1 MVKIVKISM
10 MVLLGSSLAFS
21 GASQMQKYEVKSG
34 KVDYEIKG
42 SGDIMGMVKIKT
54 IGKKRVIFDEYGV
67 QNLVEENK
75 VEKKTTQGQT
85 ETTKSH
91 TMVYMKDSILYQVDF
106 SKKRIMRMQN
116 PATAM
121 GALLGGDKSMKQ
133 TGEAIMK
140 QMGGKKIGSD
150 KVLGYTCDVWQI
162 MGSVKQC
169 MYKGIPL
176 KVESDMMGMKNRE
189 IATKIEF
196 DISIAKE
203 DFELP
208 DFPIYDMQGNKL
220 DTNKL
225 DSMDTQDEAETLQ
238 ASEDMAA
245 LGATVAMAMKN
256 AGVEKGETPSKAQ
269 EAEMKNAM
277 MSAMLP
283 EMKKRFLEDE
293 KILIFGQECLSK
305 ADTLKEA
312 NICNQK
318 ANKMSAEE
326 EEDFDEWNPAV
337 KQETLGYITQGLQAM
352 ECIKKAQSMN
362 DVQKCMPEEE

>member
-1 MVKIVKISM
+1 MI
-10 MVLLGSSLAFS
+10 VLLGSSLGFA
-21 GASQMQKYEVKSG
+21 GANQMQKYEVKSG
-34 KVDYEIKG
+34 KIAYDIKG
-42 SGDIMGMVKIKT
+42 SGDIMGMVKMKT
-54 IGKKRVIFDEYGV
+54 VGKKRVIFDDYGV

-116 PATAM
+116 PAAAM
-121 GALLGGDKSMKQ
+121 GTLFGGDKTMKQ
-133 TGEAIMK
+133 TGEAMMK
-140 QMGGKKIGSD
+140 QMGGKKMGSD
-150 KVLGYTCDVWQI
+150 KVLGYTCEVWEI

-176 KVESDMMGMKNRE
+176 KIESDMMGMKNTE

-196 DISIAKE
+196 DISIDKE

-208 DFPIYDMQGNKL
+208 DFPIYDMEGNKL
-220 DTNKL
+220 DKNNL
-225 DSMDTQDEAETLQ
+225 DSIDKQDEAKTLQ
-238 ASEDMAA
+238 SSEDMAA
-245 LGATVAMAMKN
+245 LGVTLATAMQS
-256 AGVEKGETPSKAQ
+256 AGVQKGDRPNKAQ

-283 EMKKRFLEDE
+283 QMKKRFLEDE

-318 ANKMSAEE
+318 ANKMSSEQ

-337 KQETLGYITQGLQAM
+337 KQETLGYIAQGLKSM
-352 ECIKKAQSMN
+352 ECIKKAQDMN
-362 DVQKCMPEEE
+362 EVKRCMPQE

>member
-10 MVLLGSSLAFS
+10 MALLGSSLAFA

-34 KVDYEIKG
+34 KITYEIKG
-42 SGDIMGMVKIKT
+42 SADIMGMVKTKT

-116 PATAM
+116 PTAAM
-121 GALLGGDKSMKQ
+121 GALMGGEKSMKQ
-133 TGEAIMK
+133 TGEEMMK

-176 KVESDMMGMKNRE
+176 KVESDMMGMKSTE
-189 IATKIEF
+189 IASKIEF
-196 DISIAKE
+196 DISITKE
-203 DFELP
+203 NFELP
-208 DFPIYDMQGNKL
+208 DFPIYDTQGNIL
-220 DTNKL
+220 DKNKL
-225 DSMDTQDEAETLQ
+225 DSMDKKDEAKTMQ
-238 ASEDMAA
+238 VSEDMAV
-245 LGATVAMAMKN
+245 LGATVATAMQN
-256 AGVEKGETPSKAQ
+256 AGVQKGETPTKAQ
-269 EAEMKNAM
+269 EAEMKSAI

-283 EMKKRFLEDE
+283 QMKEQ
-293 KILIFGQECLSK
+293 ILGQESILLFGKECLGK

-318 ANKMSAEE
+318 ANKMSDEE
-326 EEDFDEWNPAV
+326 EEDFNEWNQKIKKEV
-337 KQETLGYITQGLQAM
+337 LGFIEQGISQM
-352 ECIKKAQSMN
+352 DCIKKAQNMN
-362 DVQKCMPEEE
+362 EAQQCMPME